1 MQSEGHRSYWKV
13 KILKIQEFWLLRL
26 LLKKNVLFLPE
37 LPRVTL
43 LMFLVMIFWDLEK
56 GDQELFDQLHGDIF
70 NDRAIYGHFPLIVC
84 LQITTFVE
92 VSLQLKQYQN
102 CQQKIFV
109 ADLQNEFF
117 FQQE

>member
-1 MQSEGHRSYWKV
+1 MIP
-13 KILKIQEFWLLRL
+13 KIFLKQ
-26 LLKKNVLFLPE
+26 KKHFKYSI
-37 LPRVTL
+37 
-43 LMFLVMIFWDLEK
+43 LVICSTTIKQDN
-56 GDQELFDQLHGDIF
+56 HGDIF
-70 NDRAIYGHFPLIVC
+70 HDRAIYGHFPLIVC

-117 FQQE
+117 SSTETENEYV